1 MLGWGTTIFLRAIV
15 LLFGLLARRGVLDL
29 ALGEERFRFAALNA
43 RQPRL
48 KPILAYFFGSPGRAT
63 DRPYLSS
70 YLMIE
75 VSYAYDKPILYT
87 YCSNGFAMGE
97 ESDLIDFGPSERY
110 LPALKEGEALTFR
123 LNDVGVD
130 VDTEFGQKL
139 QFSITV
145 INHLS
150 SSPSSIKEGNYIWN
164 TTCRAAKD
172 LHNYFVDLD
181 QDSCDKSFVLKAE
194 EYGYRI
200 KEVA

>member
-1 MLGWGTTIFLRAIV
+1 
-15 LLFGLLARRGVLDL
+15 
-29 ALGEERFRFAALNA
+29 
-43 RQPRL
+43 
-48 KPILAYFFGSPGRAT
+48 
-63 DRPYLSS
+63 
-70 YLMIE
+70 
-75 VSYAYDKPILYT
+75 
-87 YCSNGFAMGE
+87 MGE

-139 QFSITV
+139 QFSLTV

-150 SSPSSIKEGNYIWN
+150 TTHSSIKEGNYIWN

-172 LHNYFVDLD
+172 LHNHFVDQDL
-181 QDSCDKSFVLKAE
+181 DSCDKTFVLTAE